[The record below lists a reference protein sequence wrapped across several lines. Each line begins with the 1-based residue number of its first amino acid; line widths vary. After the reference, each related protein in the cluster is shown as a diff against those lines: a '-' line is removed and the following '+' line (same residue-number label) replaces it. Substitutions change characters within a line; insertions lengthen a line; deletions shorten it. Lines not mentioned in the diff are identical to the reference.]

1 MAKGTELQLIQEA
14 LRHASGKSTETY
26 TLITTKGFENIV
38 IPMDGVDI

>member
-1 MAKGTELQLIQEA
+1 MAKDTELQLIQEA
-14 LRHASGKSTETY
+14 LRHVSGKSTETY